1 MTEQPP
7 LKPQVSIGKRSAV
20 EKRTQD
26 AIKKLEEKKY
36 QDNHLKELERR
47 RFQEAKARLKD
58 FVVSMPLGQEL
69 DQEDQ
74 DEMGRL
80 LRYYKH
86 RYVTFCSILKEALTA
101 RRAKGPQML
110 PKKSAKQA
118 EEAKGEIR
126 VFSLKPSAQ
135 VKGQTDLSPE
145 E

>member
-1 MTEQPP
+1 
-7 LKPQVSIGKRSAV
+7 VSIGKRSV

-47 RFQEAKARLKD
+47 RFQEAKARLKE

-101 RRAKGPQML
+101 RRAKGPQM
-110 PKKSAKQA
+110 PRKSAKQP
-118 EEAKGEIR
+118 EEGKGEIR